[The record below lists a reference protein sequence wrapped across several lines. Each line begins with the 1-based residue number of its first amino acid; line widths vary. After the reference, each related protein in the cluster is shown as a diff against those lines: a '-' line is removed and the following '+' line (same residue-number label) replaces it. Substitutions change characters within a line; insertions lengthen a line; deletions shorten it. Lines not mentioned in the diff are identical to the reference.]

1 MGIATEILSL
11 RRNQTSSVETLLGA
25 LEWTY
30 AAPLGTHSVARAYA
44 AAEAADIVLLNVAV
58 HASEALNEPTTIR
71 RARRAASPSRR
82 RPRRIDPGRLSNQT
96 QSRLF
101 V

>member
-11 RRNQTSSVETLLGA
+11 RRNQTSSVKTLLGA

-30 AAPLGTHSVARAYA
+30 AAPVGTHSVARAYA

-58 HASEALNEPTTIR
+58 HAAEALNQPTVRST
-71 RARRAASPSRR
+71 RRAALPTRRKSRR
-82 RPRRIDPGRLSNQT
+82 SDTGQLTNRIQR
-96 QSRLF
+96 RLF
-101 V
+101 A